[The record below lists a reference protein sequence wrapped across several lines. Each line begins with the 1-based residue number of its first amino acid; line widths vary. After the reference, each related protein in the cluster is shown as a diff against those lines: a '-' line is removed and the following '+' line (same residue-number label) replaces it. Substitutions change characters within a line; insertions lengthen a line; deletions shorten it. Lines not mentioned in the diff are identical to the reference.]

1 MINIISSPYAHEV
14 VAKGHANF
22 AEYGKDIV
30 CASVTTLMCALG
42 DILNTENI
50 DCTISIDDM
59 GGQMRIKAKPKID
72 QVHDCKIMF
81 KTITNALRDIASAYP
96 DNVDFKEI

>member
-1 MINIISSPYAHEV
+1 MIEIISSPYAHELT
-14 VAKGHANF
+14 AKGHANF

-42 DILNTENI
+42 DILSTENI
-50 DCTISIDDM
+50 DCTITIDDM
-59 GGQMRIKAKPKID
+59 GGKMHIKAKPKID

-81 KTITNALRDIASAYP
+81 RTITNALSDIASAYP
-96 DNVDFKEI
+96 ENVNYKET